1 MVDIS
6 AQKEAEEALRVADER
21 LRMLVTNAPV
31 VLFAVNGHGIIE
43 VCEGNGLDAAGIDS
57 SELVG
62 RSYLDWSRN
71 TQAMKENVRRALA
84 GESFSAAIRFEDWV
98 YVVRYA
104 PRRTERGG
112 IDGMIGVAT
121 DVTERVR
128 AEQERR
134 RLEAQMQHTQKLE
147 SLGILAGGIAHDFN
161 NLLTTVLGS
170 ASLALEDLPS
180 GLPARANVERIQRAA
195 EAGTKLTNQLLAY
208 AGQNDFDI
216 RRVDFSS
223 FVLGMADLLRVSIAK
238 GAELECDFAKGLPPV
253 DCDAAQLTQVV
264 LNLIT
269 NASEALGDAGGV
281 IKVRTGL
288 EHLDAESAPD
298 EYRSDACAEGP
309 HVYLEVSDTGTGIHE
324 ENRSRIFD
332 PFFSTK
338 FPGRGLGL
346 AAMLGIVRGHKG
358 AVRVS
363 TQPGRGTTF
372 RVLFPCVRRDSSL
385 RPAAAEPAG
394 ARRPGLN
401 GEV

>member
-6 AQKEAEEALRVADER
+6 ARKQAEEALHAADER

-31 VLFAVNGHGIIE
+31 VLFAVNGQGIIE

-62 RSYLDWSRN
+62 LSYLEWSRN
-71 TQAMKENVRRALA
+71 TQTMKRNVRRALA
-84 GESFSAAIRFEDWV
+84 GESFTAAINFEDRI

-104 PRRTERGG
+104 PRRTARGG

-121 DVTERVR
+121 DVTERIR
-128 AEQERR
+128 AEQQRR
-134 RLEAQMQHTQKLE
+134 KLEAQMQHTQKLE
-147 SLGILAGGIAHDFN
+147 SLGVLAGGIAHDFN
-161 NLLTTVLGS
+161 NLLTTILGS
-170 ASLALEDLPS
+170 ASVALEDLPR

-223 FVLGMADLLRVSIAK
+223 FVEGMADLLRVSISK
-238 GAELECDFAKGLPPV
+238 GAELECDFAKDLPPV
-253 DCDAAQLTQVV
+253 DCDAAQLTQVI

-281 IKVRTGL
+281 IQVRTGL
-288 EHLDAESAPD
+288 EHLEGESGPD
-298 EYRSDACAEGP
+298 EFRSDDCAEGP

-346 AAMLGIVRGHKG
+346 AAMLGIVRGHRG

-363 TQPGRGTTF
+363 SEPGRGTRF
-372 RVLFPCVRRDSSL
+372 RVLFPSVRRDSSI
-385 RPAAAEPAG
+385 RPAAAETSPVT
-394 ARRPGLN
+394 RPGLN